1 MDEKPT
7 IHRLSQASD
16 SPDSTSIHRDRK
28 ASITSFG
35 HGKSKAEEK
44 ERIDALATSPGVTMA
59 SFAHLDEKKILRKMD
74 LRLIPMLALLYLLS
88 FLDRGNIGNAKIE
101 GLTEDLNM
109 TGAQYN
115 WYALRDPIAVFFH
128 DRLTICTS
136 PTGPRTWSSPAAS
149 GSPASSWRTPSW
161 ATPR

>member
-1 MDEKPT
+1 
-7 IHRLSQASD
+7 
-16 SPDSTSIHRDRK
+16 
-28 ASITSFG
+28 
-35 HGKSKAEEK
+35 
-44 ERIDALATSPGVTMA
+44 MA

-115 WYALRDPIAVFFH
+115 WYALHRSIVLLGLYDS
-128 DRLTICTS
+128 LTTE
-136 PTGPRTWSSPAAS
+136 TGV
-149 GSPASSWRTPSW
+149 
-161 ATPR
+161 

>member
-16 SPDSTSIHRDRK
+16 SPDSTSIHGDRK

-128 DRLTICTS
+128 DRLTMDV
-136 PTGPRTWSSPAAS
+136 GV
-149 GSPASSWRTPSW
+149 
-161 ATPR
+161 